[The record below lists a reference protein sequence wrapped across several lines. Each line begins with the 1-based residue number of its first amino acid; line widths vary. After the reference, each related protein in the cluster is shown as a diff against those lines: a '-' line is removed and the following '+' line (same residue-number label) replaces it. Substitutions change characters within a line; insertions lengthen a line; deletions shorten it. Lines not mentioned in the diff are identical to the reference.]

1 MYVESKPLSTYGAT
15 PGWAMPRQ
23 PSPQPPGTLRRPPVL
38 KSGSVSSL
46 ASSASSLSGM
56 EQSIPSFRSFVSRTP
71 TPESHKSHK
80 PLPPTPLSPRRASST
95 GRTDSQAPSSLAP
108 RRTSSIYSHALSEG
122 TRELSEAP
130 STRSWQTNDLGDQS
144 NLLLRPIAYS
154 ASTSQLVETRK
165 QPALLEPRTYSPL
178 ITTPSPTASTTS
190 TTSLLGS
197 EPEPDVPSDR
207 LVEVETRPSILLPA
221 PAALA
226 HIPKKH
232 LRTVSLEKAKEI
244 MQAPGKEH
252 LLPEELRNQTIGRV
266 RSQDPPLRSA
276 GHRRLDSIEGIR
288 GKIPSEIPEAPTLKD
303 SQGRERLIVSP
314 RNSQALVESTEFSF
328 PVTENTSPKRRSSSN
343 PFLLDKGRAKLRA
356 SQMHGRQRSNGKNLP
371 VLTIDTGEEP
381 RGRTKVRG
389 QRNSKESNLT
399 TQREPSQNSSIPE
412 EGDPDFATEYYELL
426 NDAYRNQSSSSAAPP
441 RRDSSTEVVAK
452 MKMIPQPLFH
462 SKPAASGTIRQE
474 GSGVSPSHGR
484 SDSGHTTFGR
494 SKHGSSDSRGTLPL
508 RLSLS
513 LRPGFKRTSTSGD
526 IPISPPPDKIPPI
539 GFPRAMSVEAPKVD
553 ASPKRK
559 DTKSRRRSSEKKSLG
574 LSMSRKSKKENRS
587 KGKGKGGPGQESV
600 PRPLMAADIVAEKL
614 QSSAASGNLSP
625 LRSNPPVPSPPG
637 SDASSIRSTDSR
649 RPLHQRM
656 LKGAAKYADKL
667 TRPSES
673 PARGR
678 KPSNDISPGREPSQA
693 PLNTTTTQTRPLAS
707 PTSPH
712 LLPSP
717 ASSSRKTVVSLGW
730 SDTAK
735 HSFDHAQSPPHS
747 PLRRRAPQTCEHVAT
762 PARPLNEC
770 VAHVREDSL
779 TRRPSI
785 LSGLMESW
793 NERKA
798 ERRREDLRRIIKVVT
813 PAHLEA
819 QEDEVAGATRRPS
832 LFAAVS
838 WRSGG

>member
-46 ASSASSLSGM
+46 ASSASLLSGM
-56 EQSIPSFRSFVSRTP
+56 EQSIPSFKSFVSRTP
-71 TPESHKSHK
+71 TPESHKPHK
-80 PLPPTPLSPRRASST
+80 PLPPTPLTPRRASSN

-108 RRTSSIYSHALSEG
+108 RRTSSIYSRAFSER
-122 TRELSEAP
+122 TRELSEAQ
-130 STRSWQTNDLGDQS
+130 SIRSWQTNDLGDQS

-154 ASTSQLVETRK
+154 ASTSQLVEAKK
-165 QPALLEPRTYSPL
+165 QPALLEPRTYAPL
-178 ITTPSPTASTTS
+178 ITTPSPTASTSS
-190 TTSLLGS
+190 TPSLSGS
-197 EPEPDVPSDR
+197 EPESDVESDR
-207 LVEVETRPSILLPA
+207 LVEVQTRPSILLPA

-252 LLPEELRNQTIGRV
+252 LLPEELRAQTLGRA
-266 RSQDPPLRSA
+266 RSQEPPSRSA
-276 GHRRLDSIEGIR
+276 GHHWLASFEGIR
-288 GKIPSEIPEAPTLKD
+288 GEKPSETFELQTLKD
-303 SQGRERLIVSP
+303 SQGRERLIISP
-314 RNSQALVESTEFSF
+314 RNSQALVEPMEYPFPGTE
-328 PVTENTSPKRRSSSN
+328 TTSPKRRSSSN
-343 PFLLDKGRAKLRA
+343 PFLFDKGRAKLRA
-356 SQMHGRQRSNGKNLP
+356 SQMHGRQRSNGKSLP
-371 VLTIDTGEEP
+371 MLTIDTGEDS

-389 QRNSKESNLT
+389 QRNSKESNVT
-399 TQREPSQNSSIPE
+399 NPSEPSQDSFIPE
-412 EGDPDFATEYYELL
+412 EGDPDFATEYCELL
-426 NDAYRNQSSSSAAPP
+426 NDADRNQSPSAAPP
-441 RRDSSTEVVAK
+441 HRDSSTEVMAK

-462 SKPAASGTIRQE
+462 SKPAATGTIRQE
-474 GSGVSPSHGR
+474 SPGVSPSHGR
-484 SDSGHTTFGR
+484 SDAGNNTFGH
-494 SKHGSSDSRGTLPL
+494 SKHGTSDSRGTLLL
-508 RLSLS
+508 RLSLT
-513 LRPGFKRTSTSGD
+513 LRPGFKRNSTSGD
-526 IPISPPPDKIPPI
+526 IPISPPPDKIPPS
-539 GFPRAMSVEAPKVD
+539 GFPRAISVEAAKVD
-553 ASPKRK
+553 ANPKRK
-559 DTKSRRRSSEKKSLG
+559 DTKSRRRSSDKKSLG
-574 LSMSRKSKKENRS
+574 FSMSRKSKKENRS
-587 KGKGKGGPGQESV
+587 KGKSKGGPWQETA
-600 PRPLMAADIVAEKL
+600 PRPLMATNIMAEKL
-614 QSSAASGNLSP
+614 QSSAVSGNLSP
-625 LRSNPPVPSPPG
+625 LRSNPRVPKPPG
-637 SDASSIRSTDSR
+637 SDASSIHSTASR

-678 KPSNDISPGREPSQA
+678 KSSNDIGPGRAPS
-693 PLNTTTTQTRPLAS
+693 NTTTTQTRPLAS

-717 ASSSRKTVVSLGW
+717 ASSSRKTVISLGW

-735 HSFDHAQSPPHS
+735 QSFDAAQSPPHS
-747 PLRRRAPQTCEHVAT
+747 PLRKRAPQTFEHIVT
-762 PARPLNEC
+762 PARPLNES
-770 VAHVREDSL
+770 VAHLSEDSL

-793 NERKA
+793 NDRKA
-798 ERRREDLRRIIKVVT
+798 ERRRKDLRNIIKVVT

-819 QEDEVAGATRRPS
+819 QEDEVAETTTRPS